1 MLKYL
6 MKLRSRKAFT
16 LVELVIA
23 MAILAL
29 LMVSVAAFSTPVQ
42 QMVKAT
48 ASDADSITINKVMG
62 DYIETRLGFADKL
75 TALHAVYAET
85 PDSNVTGTWT
95 TYQNR
100 LNGAEADPKDKAG
113 VLIINYEANPDE
125 PYLSTY
131 QIYDIVI
138 PKTGSYNGVVL
149 DGSNIDDEHAV
160 YIDQFYGNTQN
171 LILVPTELT
180 ANKARGSSYMSIDI
194 VSYDCNDDYPD
205 DYIKAS
211 TISDY
216 YDYKLKRE
224 QTPALY
230 PDESCGLDAIKHV
243 KSGAIET
250 ITFEVQNLNPKNI
263 STNWSTP
270 CPGGAGGS
278 DIMIFYYIPHY

>member
-125 PYLSTY
+125 PYLST
-131 QIYDIVI
+131 
-138 PKTGSYNGVVL
+138 
-149 DGSNIDDEHAV
+149 
-160 YIDQFYGNTQN
+160 
-171 LILVPTELT
+171 
-180 ANKARGSSYMSIDI
+180 
-194 VSYDCNDDYPD
+194 
-205 DYIKAS
+205 
-211 TISDY
+211 
-216 YDYKLKRE
+216 
-224 QTPALY
+224 
-230 PDESCGLDAIKHV
+230 
-243 KSGAIET
+243 
-250 ITFEVQNLNPKNI
+250 
-263 STNWSTP
+263 
-270 CPGGAGGS
+270 
-278 DIMIFYYIPHY
+278 